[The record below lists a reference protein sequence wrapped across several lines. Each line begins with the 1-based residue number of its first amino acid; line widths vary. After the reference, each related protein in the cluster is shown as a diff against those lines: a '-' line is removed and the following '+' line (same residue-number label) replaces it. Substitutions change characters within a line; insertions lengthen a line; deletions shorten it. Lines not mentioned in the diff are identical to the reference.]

1 MSWWKTALYDTCSLV
16 TLDKLYQDRSSLSR
30 CFPRKVLALDQ
41 SFLDGHMREDIA
53 ARMKLRVQT
62 CSPPNLTTLA
72 NLLSASGLSRV
83 FSDMDKL
90 VYATAVHSDLAV
102 VTSNKGLAKAV
113 RRRGLEVGNI
123 ALILQELVRNR
134 KLKASVV
141 ERMLQDL
148 ADRKNYLLGIPNP
161 AWEDLKAHTFPD

>member
-1 MSWWKTALYDTCSLV
+1 
-16 TLDKLYQDRSSLSR
+16 
-30 CFPRKVLALDQ
+30 
-41 SFLDGHMREDIA
+41 
-53 ARMKLRVQT
+53 
-62 CSPPNLTTLA
+62 
-72 NLLSASGLSRV
+72 
-83 FSDMDKL
+83 MDKL